1 MLGTKHKYLLV
12 LYDEEGNWQDFEKFM
27 DKFSDPVPCK
37 RGSKRAARPP
47 IISEVF
53 GTRVTRTNTDDEEV
67 TDVFF
72 VLTMRGK
79 DQMLEGMMASMFPD
93 KFRGDHYTISKELV
107 SDAVEHAIKYQ
118 GTGKGC
124 LPPAHELSHLEGCYR
139 ITADGMGWPMPPG
152 KAAAAEIER
161 GLKRGALRLLMRVDN
176 EGQVVAKIVPEYMQ
190 TRQYW
195 HYVYWGAREKAG
207 VQPAKAQRGGQ
218 KVWLPHFTPVDVNK
232 VAMSLNLSTD
242 DLFFWGYP

>member
-1 MLGTKHKYLLV
+1 
-12 LYDEEGNWQDFEKFM
+12 
-27 DKFSDPVPCK
+27 
-37 RGSKRAARPP
+37 
-47 IISEVF
+47 
-53 GTRVTRTNTDDEEV
+53 
-67 TDVFF
+67 
-72 VLTMRGK
+72 
-79 DQMLEGMMASMFPD
+79 
-93 KFRGDHYTISKELV
+93 
-107 SDAVEHAIKYQ
+107 
-118 GTGKGC
+118 
-124 LPPAHELSHLEGCYR
+124 
-139 ITADGMGWPMPPG
+139 MGWPMPPG